1 MYTSGELERIGTA
14 FDKPMKAL
22 EMRIMTDIIRR
33 IKDTGEITS
42 AADWQ
47 INRLAQLTGG
57 MNEVNRAI
65 AEALDFT
72 EEDVQ
77 ALYSGILETGHARD
91 AALYKAA
98 GALQIPLKDNE
109 PLQQLLSSVSAQTN
123 ETLRNITQSLGFA
136 QRGADGHLSFTPI
149 ADYYQKTLDSAALD
163 IASGAFDY
171 NTVLKR
177 TVREMT
183 NSGLRTVHYASGW
196 SNRVDVAARRA
207 VMTGMNQLT
216 AKVSED
222 NAEKLGTEWVEISW
236 HSGARPSH
244 WWGGKWFTRQQL
256 VTVCGLGTVTGLCGA
271 NCYHHYDPVIPGISV
286 PAYTDEELASLNE
299 QEKQKTEWRGQ
310 KFNRYEATQKQ
321 RRMETSMRA
330 QRSEIALL
338 EKGGAA
344 PEDIAAARARYNIT
358 QHEYVDFSKTMG
370 IPQQFDR
377 VMIDGRGTIGNGTP
391 GDPDRPS
398 PVKIPPVGAKR
409 GTPVTPEER
418 RELLSRD
425 PVNVHESSIDNSGE
439 TGIIE
444 DKEKQFIPAK
454 TIAEAEQYGRQ
465 FADTVNY
472 SGLSLDNV
480 NIINETLTELNRLY
494 PTNKLEIITS
504 NSKLKNSSARS
515 SCVSLSINPLIGTL
529 GKPSD
534 ELRKET
540 ISSLKKWKAARAKA
554 PASLQKKYD
563 NNIKQLEE
571 SLKYDRWSV
580 SNGIDTKKT
589 ITHEYGHIIADQY
602 FGQINNKLANPNCY
616 SEEGVKLRRLVNEAY
631 QKAKS
636 TGDIYK
642 ISEYASSDEQEF
654 FAETFAMYHLGEEL
668 PEYINDMV
676 KGVLEHGAV

>member
-98 GALQIPLKDNE
+98 GALQVPLKDNE

-183 NSGLRTVHYASGW
+183 NSGLRTVDYASGW

-310 KFNRYEATQKQ
+310 EFNRYEATQKQ
-321 RRMETSMRA
+321 RRMETCMRA

-409 GTPVTPEER
+409 GIPVTPEER
-418 RELLSRD
+418 MELLSRRKTIFD
-425 PVNVHESSIDNSGE
+425 EKAISNSDNEYSINTRVINTKSYTDKFSGVGKNPIVDNSVKNEAISILNHRDGTPFEDLSLIDSRTGNIEMSIRSPDVEHGVMPNDAYKEFIRTTDKDIIAMHNHPSSSRPSISDIMTSMGYDRQSGEIVHSCIKKSVVVCHNGKVFIIDN
-439 TGIIE
+439 IKH
-444 DKEKQFIPAK
+444 DKALAVALDKQFNTVYNYIKGANPMLPD
-454 TIAEAEQYGRQ
+454 IEG
-465 FADTVNY
+465 FAIRKAMDAV
-472 SGLSLDNV
+472 L
-480 NIINETLTELNRLY
+480 ELNNELG
-494 PTNKLEIITS
+494 
-504 NSKLKNSSARS
+504 AF
-515 SCVSLSINPLIGTL
+515 LIR
-529 GKPSD
+529 
-534 ELRKET
+534 EL
-540 ISSLKKWKAARAKA
+540 
-554 PASLQKKYD
+554 
-563 NNIKQLEE
+563 
-571 SLKYDRWSV
+571 
-580 SNGIDTKKT
+580 
-589 ITHEYGHIIADQY
+589 
-602 FGQINNKLANPNCY
+602 
-616 SEEGVKLRRLVNEAY
+616 
-631 QKAKS
+631 
-636 TGDIYK
+636 
-642 ISEYASSDEQEF
+642 
-654 FAETFAMYHLGEEL
+654 
-668 PEYINDMV
+668 
-676 KGVLEHGAV
+676 